1 MTVRVRFAPSPTGYL
16 HIGSARTALF
26 NWLFARK
33 HGGQF
38 ILRIEDTD
46 QKRSVPGAIKAIQD
60 DLRWMG
66 LDWDEGPDAGGDFG
80 PYIQSERIDLYKK
93 HADWLVE
100 HDHAYH
106 CYCTSDELSAM
117 RKEQMEKKLPLGYDG
132 RCRHLTPEQIRE
144 KEGAGLPSVIRFGM
158 DRDGETTIHDVV
170 RGEITYNNSQITDA
184 VLLKSDGFP
193 TYHLANVVDDHL
205 MKITHIMRADEWI
218 NTAPLHINLYRAFG
232 WDVPV
237 YAHLSL
243 IMNPSGKGKLSK
255 RTQSFTDSGQ
265 EVLVKVEEFRDGGYL
280 PQAVVNF
287 LANVGYSTGDDR
299 EIYTVEEAIANFEL
313 ENINPAPSRLPYSKL
328 DWLNGQYIQQLKPLE
343 LAQAIKPYVD
353 AAGIEISAEALIA
366 IAPAMSKRLKKL
378 PDALAF
384 LAFLDDEASMVM
396 EVDMLIHQKNLP
408 YENAL
413 YSFARARDLLA
424 TIAPFSLN
432 NISAGL
438 LSIGEKATVN
448 GKAGP
453 FLGKLRLAVTQQKVS
468 PPAFE
473 AILALGRERDSI
485 VLFASGAIAT
495 VMAFS
500 TLSVKVLGNSKSR
513 VISFAT
519 VAGCSFK

>member
-46 QKRSVPGAIKAIQD
+46 EKRSVPGAIEAIQD

-66 LDWDEGPDAGGDFG
+66 LDWDEGPGAGGDFG
-80 PYIQSERIDLYKK
+80 PYIQTERAALYKEW
-93 HADWLVE
+93 ASWLVE
-100 HDHAYH
+100 NGRAYR
-106 CYCTSDELSAM
+106 CYCTSDELTAM

-132 RCRHLTPEQIRE
+132 RCRHLAPEKIAERE
-144 KEGAGLPSVIRFGM
+144 AAETPSVIRFAM
-158 DRDGETTIHDVV
+158 PHDGETIIQDAV
-170 RGEITYNNSQITDA
+170 RGEITYKNSQITDA
-184 VLLKSDGFP
+184 VLLKSDGLP

-205 MKITHIMRADEWI
+205 MQITHIMRADEWI
-218 NTAPLHINLYRAFG
+218 NTAPLHINLYAAFG

-255 RTQSFTDSGQ
+255 RTQSFTDGGQ
-265 EVLVKVEEFRDGGYL
+265 EVLVKVEEFRDAGYL
-280 PQAVVNF
+280 PEAVVNF

-299 EIYTVEEAIANFEL
+299 EIYAIDEAITRFEL
-313 ENINPAPSRLPYSKL
+313 KNINPAPSRLPYSKL
-328 DWLNGQYIQQLKPLE
+328 DWLNGQYIQQLAPLE

-366 IAPAMSKRLKKL
+366 IAPAMSNRLKKL

-384 LAFLDDEASMVM
+384 LAFMDDSVYPAPA
-396 EVDMLIHQKNLP
+396 VDKLIHQKNLP
-408 YENAL
+408 RERAL
-413 YSFARARDLLA
+413 HGYQQVRDLVA
-424 TIAPFSLN
+424 TIAPFNLE
-432 NISAGL
+432 L
-438 LSIGEKATVN
+438 LSVGIASIGEGVTTN

-453 FLGKLRLAVTQQKVS
+453 FLGKLRLAVTGQKVS
-468 PPAFE
+468 PPVYE
-473 AILALGRERDSI
+473 AMLALGQAR
-485 VLFASGAIAT
+485 
-495 VMAFS
+495 
-500 TLSVKVLGNSKSR
+500 
-513 VISFAT
+513 T
-519 VAGCSFK
+519 VARLDGVIGAFAE